1 MIVDASAYLAMALR
15 EPDADDFIVEMASN
29 DCRMSVI
36 SYFEVA
42 LRLDRLPPEQG
53 GADLDAKIA
62 RLGIVLEPVSVE
74 QAQVARAAS
83 QRYGKGS
90 GHPARLN
97 LGDCFSYALAK
108 TRGEPLLFKGTDF
121 PRTDIAIARPS

>member
-15 EPDADDFIVEMASN
+15 EPDADDFIVAMASN
-29 DCRMSVI
+29 SCRMSVV

-121 PRTDIAIARPS
+121 SRTDIATARPS